1 MAIRGTFS
9 RTDPKRKLVYTN
21 AMKIHFIPN
30 EIPYTG
36 KELRNHWIY
45 RNFGILGDAVVAF
58 SGPCEVDRDNMV
70 DLEDILN
77 DDYIYS
83 KKMLNFIVE
92 IFGITLQEGV
102 LLQRLFSSIIQD
114 RIKGF
119 NPDAAI
125 KRRGDDL
132 FFQETAKLSVSIC
145 TVSPTS
151 ILIHTGLN
159 IDAQGAPVEAAGL
172 SAELGMEENI
182 EAFALACMRTLSEE
196 WADIRL
202 SCCKV
207 KAVG

>member
-1 MAIRGTFS
+1 
-9 RTDPKRKLVYTN
+9 
-21 AMKIHFIPN
+21 MKYHFISE

-36 KELRNHWIY
+36 DELSNHWIY
-45 RNFGILGDAVVAF
+45 RNFGILGDAVVSF
-58 SGPCEVDRDNMV
+58 VGPCEVDRDRMV
-70 DLEDILN
+70 DLEDVLN

-114 RIKGF
+114 RIHIM
-119 NPDAAI
+119 NEEAHV

-132 FFQETAKLSVSIC
+132 FHRNTAKLSVSIC
-145 TVSPTS
+145 TLSPTS

-159 IDAQGAPVEAAGL
+159 IDAHGAPVEAAGL
-172 SAELGMEENI
+172 ASDLSMEDQI
-182 EAFALACMRTLSEE
+182 EALAMACMRTLAEE
-196 WADIRL
+196 WEDIQL

-207 KAVG
+207 RAVV

>member
-1 MAIRGTFS
+1 M
-9 RTDPKRKLVYTN
+9 YTS
-21 AMKIHFIPN
+21 AMKYHLVPD

-36 KELRNHWIY
+36 KELRNHWTY
-45 RNFGILGDAVVAF
+45 RNFGILGDSVVAF
-58 SGPCEVDRDNMV
+58 IGPCQVDLDSMV
-70 DLEDILN
+70 DLEDVLN

-92 IFGITLQEGV
+92 VFGISLQEGV

-114 RIKGF
+114 RI
-119 NPDAAI
+119 NALSPHDPV

-132 FFQETAKLSVSIC
+132 FFRDTAKLSVSIC

-172 SAELGMEENI
+172 ESELNLADSI
-182 EAFALACMRTLSEE
+182 DALALACMRTLTEE
-196 WADIRL
+196 WGDIRL

-207 KAVG
+207 RAVL

>member
-1 MAIRGTFS
+1 MTLLALRPVPN
-9 RTDPKRKLVYTN
+9 RNLVYTS
-21 AMKIHFIPN
+21 AMKYHLIPD

-36 KELRNHWIY
+36 KELSNHWTY
-45 RNFGILGDAVVAF
+45 RNFGILGDSVVAF
-58 SGPCEVDRDNMV
+58 IGPCQVDLQNMV
-70 DLEDILN
+70 DLEDVLN

-92 IFGITLQEGV
+92 VFGISLQEGV

-114 RIKGF
+114 RI
-119 NPDAAI
+119 NAMSPDTLV

-132 FFQETAKLSVSIC
+132 FYQDTAKLSVSIC

-172 SAELGMEENI
+172 ASELNMEESI
-182 EAFALACMRTLSEE
+182 DALALACMRTLTEE

-207 KAVG
+207 RAVV

>member
-1 MAIRGTFS
+1 
-9 RTDPKRKLVYTN
+9 VYTS
-21 AMKIHFIPN
+21 AMKYHFISE

-36 KELRNHWIY
+36 KELNNHWIY

-58 SGPCEVDRDNMV
+58 VGPCEVDQDSMV

-77 DDYIYS
+77 NDYIYS

-114 RIKGF
+114 RV
-119 NPDAAI
+119 NALNEEARI

-132 FFQETAKLSVSIC
+132 FYRETAKLSVSIC
-145 TVSPTS
+145 TLSPTS

-159 IDAQGAPVEAAGL
+159 IDAHGAPVEASGL
-172 SAELGMEENI
+172 ASELDMEDHI
-182 EAFALACMRTLSEE
+182 EPLAMACMRTLAEE
-196 WADIRL
+196 WADIQL

-207 KAVG
+207 RAVV

>member
-1 MAIRGTFS
+1 
-9 RTDPKRKLVYTN
+9 
-21 AMKIHFIPN
+21 MKYHLIPD
-30 EIPYTG
+30 EIAYTG
-36 KELRNHWIY
+36 KELINHWTY
-45 RNFGILGDAVVAF
+45 RNFGILGDSVVAF
-58 SGPCEVDRDNMV
+58 VGPCQVDLESMV
-70 DLEDILN
+70 DLEDVLN

-92 IFGITLQEGV
+92 VFGISLQEGV

-114 RIKGF
+114 RI
-119 NPDAAI
+119 NMMSPETPI

-132 FFQETAKLSVSIC
+132 FYRDTAKLSVSIC

-159 IDAQGAPVEAAGL
+159 IDAKGTPVEAAGL
-172 SAELGMEENI
+172 TSELNMENPSI
-182 EAFALACMRTLSEE
+182 DALAMACMRTLAEE

-207 KAVG
+207 RAVV

>member
-1 MAIRGTFS
+1 
-9 RTDPKRKLVYTN
+9 
-21 AMKIHFIPN
+21 MKYHFISD

-36 KELRNHWIY
+36 RELNNHWIY

-58 SGPCEVDRDNMV
+58 VGPCEVDLERMV

-77 DDYIYS
+77 NDYIYS
-83 KKMLNFIVE
+83 KRMLNFIVE

-102 LLQRLFSSIIQD
+102 LLQRLFSSTIQD
-114 RIKGF
+114 RINALCGQ
-119 NPDAAI
+119 ALI

-132 FFQETAKLSVSIC
+132 FYQDTAKLSVSIC
-145 TVSPTS
+145 TLSPTS

-159 IDAQGAPVEAAGL
+159 IDAHGAPVEASGL
-172 SAELGMEENI
+172 ASELGLEEHI
-182 EAFALACMRTLSEE
+182 EMLAMACMRTLAEE

-207 KAVG
+207 KAVV